1 MSNISQILISLLGD
15 YELEMDVLL
24 QLLDLRPTELVILAL
39 LFVFNDN
46 LRKLSLQIINT
57 FSNAMLNN
65 HKYSTHTPPEN
76 KTNAFISKQ
85 N

>member
-57 FSNAMLNN
+57 FSNAMLNS

>member
-39 LFVFNDN
+39 IFVFNDN
-46 LRKLSLQIINT
+46 LRKLSLQIIDNKYI
-57 FSNAMLNN
+57 FQCNA
-65 HKYSTHTPPEN
+65 
-76 KTNAFISKQ
+76 Q
-85 N
+85 

>member
-39 LFVFNDN
+39 LFIKDN
-46 LRKLSLQIINT
+46 WLKLSL
-57 FSNAMLNN
+57 
-65 HKYSTHTPPEN
+65 
-76 KTNAFISKQ
+76 
-85 N
+85 

>member
-39 LFVFNDN
+39 LFIKD
-46 LRKLSLQIINT
+46 K
-57 FSNAMLNN
+57 
-65 HKYSTHTPPEN
+65 
-76 KTNAFISKQ
+76 
-85 N
+85 

>member
-39 LFVFNDN
+39 LFIK
-46 LRKLSLQIINT
+46 RKLSLDNKYIFQ
-57 FSNAMLNN
+57 SNA
-65 HKYSTHTPPEN
+65 
-76 KTNAFISKQ
+76 Q
-85 N
+85 

>member
-39 LFVFNDN
+39 IFINDN
-46 LRKLSLQIINT
+46 
-57 FSNAMLNN
+57 
-65 HKYSTHTPPEN
+65 
-76 KTNAFISKQ
+76 
-85 N
+85 

>member
-39 LFVFNDN
+39 LFINDN
-46 LRKLSLQIINT
+46 YKKIIYIDNKYI
-57 FSNAMLNN
+57 FQCNA
-65 HKYSTHTPPEN
+65 
-76 KTNAFISKQ
+76 Q
-85 N
+85 

>member
-39 LFVFNDN
+39 FFIKDN
-46 LRKLSLQIINT
+46 
-57 FSNAMLNN
+57 
-65 HKYSTHTPPEN
+65 
-76 KTNAFISKQ
+76 
-85 N
+85 

>member
-39 LFVFNDN
+39 LFIKDN
-46 LRKLSLQIINT
+46 
-57 FSNAMLNN
+57 
-65 HKYSTHTPPEN
+65 
-76 KTNAFISKQ
+76 
-85 N
+85 

>member
-39 LFVFNDN
+39 LFIKDN
-46 LRKLSLQIINT
+46 WLKISL
-57 FSNAMLNN
+57 
-65 HKYSTHTPPEN
+65 
-76 KTNAFISKQ
+76 
-85 N
+85 